1 MLGTRILVALV
12 GIPLL
17 LGTAYVG
24 GWWFLLL
31 VILVAF
37 TGLVEFY
44 HLAARLKLKP
54 LVPAGIA
61 GGLLF
66 VLAAYLNKGMV
77 AWPGAGLTV
86 GMLLLFLAM
95 FPRLAAAD
103 VAITLLGS
111 WYVGGLLA
119 YLPLLRLLPGGT
131 GTLILTF
138 LMTWANDTGA
148 YFCGR
153 IFGRRHPWPSLS
165 PGKTW
170 AGAIGGLLVTLV
182 VAEVLGPLLLPAFNS
197 WLLAGLAIL
206 TAIAAQAGDLIESGF
221 KRQAG
226 VKDSGR
232 LLPGHGGILDR
243 FDSLLLVAPV
253 VYYYLV
259 FFLPKME

>member
-17 LGTAYVG
+17 LGAAYLG

-31 VILVAF
+31 VILLAL

-54 LVPAGIA
+54 LVPAGIT
-61 GGLLF
+61 GGLMFIL
-66 VLAAYLNKGMV
+66 LAYLHKGMV
-77 AWPGAGLTV
+77 AWLGAGLTV
-86 GMLLLFLAM
+86 GMLLLFLAL

-119 YLPLLRLLPGGT
+119 YLPLLRLLPGGS
-131 GTLILTF
+131 GALILTF
-138 LMTWANDTGA
+138 ILTWANDTGA

-153 IFGRRHPWPSLS
+153 IFGRRHPWPNLS

-170 AGAIGGLLVTLV
+170 AGAIGGLLLTV
-182 VAEVLGPLLLPAFNS
+182 VAAKALGPLLLPALNS
-197 WLLAGLAIL
+197 RLLVGLAVL

-226 VKDSGR
+226 VKDSGW

-253 VYYYLV
+253 VYYYLA
-259 FFLPKME
+259 FFLAKME

>member
-1 MLGTRILVALV
+1 
-12 GIPLL
+12 
-17 LGTAYVG
+17 
-24 GWWFLLL
+24 
-31 VILVAF
+31 
-37 TGLVEFY
+37 
-44 HLAARLKLKP
+44 
-54 LVPAGIA
+54 
-61 GGLLF
+61 
-66 VLAAYLNKGMV
+66 
-77 AWPGAGLTV
+77 
-86 GMLLLFLAM
+86 
-95 FPRLAAAD
+95 
-103 VAITLLGS
+103 
-111 WYVGGLLA
+111 
-119 YLPLLRLLPGGT
+119 LLRLLPGGAAI
-131 GTLILTF
+131 LILTF

-182 VAEVLGPLLLPAFNS
+182 VAEVLGPLILPALNS

-206 TAIAAQAGDLIESGF
+206 SAIAAQAGDLIESGF

-226 VKDSGR
+226 VKDSGW

>member
-1 MLGTRILVALV
+1 MLVTRILVAMA

-17 LGTAYVG
+17 LGTAYLG
-24 GWWFLLL
+24 GWMLLLL
-31 VILVAF
+31 VILMAF

-44 HLAARLKLKP
+44 HLAARWKLKP
-54 LVPAGIA
+54 IVPAGIA

-66 VLAAYLNKGMV
+66 IVGAYFSKGTAAWMGAWLTLA
-77 AWPGAGLTV
+77 
-86 GMLLLFLAM
+86 MLLLFLAL
-95 FPRLAAAD
+95 FPRVAAAD

-111 WYVGGLLA
+111 WYIGGMLA
-119 YLPLLRLLPGGT
+119 YLPLLRLLPGGA
-131 GTLILTF
+131 GILILAF
-138 LMTWANDTGA
+138 LLTWANDTGA

-153 IFGRRHPWPSLS
+153 IFGRRHPWPALS

-170 AGAIGGLLVTLV
+170 AGAAGGLLATLIIV
-182 VAEVLGPLLLPAFNS
+182 EVLGPLLLPAFNS
-197 WLLAGLAIL
+197 WLLAGLAVL
-206 TAIAAQAGDLIESGF
+206 AAVAAQAGDLIESGF

-253 VYYYLV
+253 VYYYV
-259 FFLPKME
+259 AFFL